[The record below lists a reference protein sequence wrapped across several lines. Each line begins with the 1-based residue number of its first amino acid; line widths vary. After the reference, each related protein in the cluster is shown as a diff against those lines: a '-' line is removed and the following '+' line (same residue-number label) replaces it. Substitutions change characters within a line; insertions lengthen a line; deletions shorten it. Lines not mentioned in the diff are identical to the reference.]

1 MVKCHIC
8 IAGRVTRKTSGIFV
22 NISVYAGMAVVS
34 FWIDVAIGAG
44 KFRKIGWILMA
55 ICALSPLSLVFAAIN
70 WKILRIVLRIFCG
83 HPIGV
88 GGMACGTII

>member
-22 NISVYAGMAVVS
+22 NISVYARMAIVG
-34 FWIDVAIGAG
+34 FWIDMAIGTR
-44 KFRKIGWILMA
+44 KFGKIGWILMA

-70 WKILRIVLRIFCG
+70 WKILRIVLRVFCG

-88 GGMACGTII
+88 GGMARGAII